1 MGIITKDNGKKNAS
15 LMVRV
20 PDGLAFAI
28 DNMVGNTHSSRPDCV
43 IDGIRRFIH
52 FICNTESEIMIYL
65 QEKSDAD
72 RDVRLE
78 FYKESIKSSTEPYRK
93 AVTSAISKSKKDVDV
108 LLSLPRG
115 LAAEIDRTVERT
127 GCFKNHQE
135 FVKCS
140 VVFLL
145 REIGAEN
152 TNATLTENYLQS
164 NQSTSELKQQIEKM
178 KKEMNEG
185 DWTSKTI

>member
-1 MGIITKDNGKKNAS
+1 MGIITKNDGKKNVS

-20 PDGLAFAI
+20 PDSLALTI

-52 FICNTESEIMIYL
+52 FICNAEAEIMTYL

-72 RDVRLE
+72 RDIRLE
-78 FYKESIKSSTEPYRK
+78 FYRESIKSLTETYRK
-93 AVTSAISKSKKDVDV
+93 MAVSAISSSKKDVDV
-108 LLSLPRG
+108 LLSLPKG
-115 LAAEIDRTVERT
+115 LAAQIDRTVERT

-140 VVFLL
+140 IVYLL
-145 REIGAEN
+145 MEIGAEN
-152 TNATLTENYLQS
+152 TNAMLTESYLQS
-164 NQSTSELKQQIEKM
+164 NQSTSELKKQIEKM
-178 KKEMNEG
+178 KKEMNENN
-185 DWTSKTI
+185 

>member
-1 MGIITKDNGKKNAS
+1 MGIITKDDGKKNTS

-20 PDGLAFAI
+20 PDGLALTI

-52 FICNTESEIMIYL
+52 FICSTEAEIMIYL

-72 RDVRLE
+72 RGIRLE
-78 FYKESIKSSTEPYRK
+78 FYKESIKSVTETYRK
-93 AVTSAISKSKKDVDV
+93 TVANAISNSKRDVDV
-108 LLSLPRG
+108 LLSLPKG
-115 LAAEIDRTVERT
+115 LAAQIDRTVERT

-140 VVFLL
+140 IVYLIIEV
-145 REIGAEN
+145 GAEN
-152 TNATLTENYLQS
+152 TNAMLTENYLQS
-164 NQSTSELKQQIEKM
+164 NQSTSELKEQIEKM
-178 KKEMNEG
+178 KKEMSE
-185 DWTSKTI
+185 TITREI